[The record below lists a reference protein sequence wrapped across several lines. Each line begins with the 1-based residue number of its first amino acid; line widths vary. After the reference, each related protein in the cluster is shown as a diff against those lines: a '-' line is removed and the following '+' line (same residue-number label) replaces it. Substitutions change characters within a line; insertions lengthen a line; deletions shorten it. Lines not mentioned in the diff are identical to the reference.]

1 LQKRLATGAGT
12 TASASYIHCISLHCT
27 SKHHSNIQNTCGPHQ
42 LHSKTC
48 FVLVLH
54 YYTPD
59 QGVDLLC
66 LDVIKAAY
74 SLLDLF
80 LVGSDV
86 NNEDLH
92 PDALTSKPDM
102 SFVM

>member
-1 LQKRLATGAGT
+1 
-12 TASASYIHCISLHCT
+12 
-27 SKHHSNIQNTCGPHQ
+27 
-42 LHSKTC
+42 
-48 FVLVLH
+48 
-54 YYTPD
+54 
-59 QGVDLLC
+59 LC

-102 SFVM
+102 SFVI